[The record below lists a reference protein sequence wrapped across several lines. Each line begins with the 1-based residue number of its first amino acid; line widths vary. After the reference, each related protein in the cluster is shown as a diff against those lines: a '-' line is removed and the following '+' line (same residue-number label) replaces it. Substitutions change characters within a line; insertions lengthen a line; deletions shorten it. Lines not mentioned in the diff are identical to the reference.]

1 MTSLVGK
8 APHPEGEGF
17 GGWVGQFAERHN
29 PTTMLLGEVSLYA
42 AWYQTEKHIFF

>member
-1 MTSLVGK
+1 MTSLDGK
-8 APHPEGEGF
+8 APHPVGEGF
-17 GGWVGQFAERHN
+17 GGGVGQFAERQN